1 MDMFND
7 VLDFLKDYQYKFI
20 NVNFR
25 KIVNNILK
33 DQYINLNTS
42 EFDIILNFTLYLIED
57 ASIRFFNLDDKINYK
72 ELNPKYY
79 NQWSRYFSFIYV
91 IATFYEIL

>member
-33 DQYINLNTS
+33 DQYIC
-42 EFDIILNFTLYLIED
+42 IETISH
-57 ASIRFFNLDDKINYK
+57 SIVCT
-72 ELNPKYY
+72 Y
-79 NQWSRYFSFIYV
+79 NEQWTIGK
-91 IATFYEIL
+91 